1 MAETARPRRA
11 RQPDIDGYRRSL
23 LTVGWLTV
31 VLAALHLAD
40 HALRGAQVQ
49 NHALDPNWDHS
60 GWPFKPQVTPYSY
73 SLIAVAL
80 ILGIGLVGTYRRKLW
95 AGYWLG
101 AALVLGAIVTIVHFL
116 PTDRQE
122 SPTVIYGSWVGLPA
136 VGVAAVAITFAIV
149 AALLL
154 MAANAIRIGRSTGRW

>member
-1 MAETARPRRA
+1 MDR
-11 RQPDIDGYRRSL
+11 YRRSL
-23 LTVGWLTV
+23 LTVGWLTA

-40 HALRGAQVQ
+40 HALRGARVQ
-49 NHALDPNWDHS
+49 SHALDPNWDHS
-60 GWPFKPQVTPYSY
+60 GWPFKPEVTPYTY

-80 ILGIGLVGTYRRKLW
+80 ILGIGLIGTYRRKLW

-101 AALVLGAIVTIVHFL
+101 AAIVLGAIVTIVHFL
-116 PTDRQE
+116 PTAHQE
-122 SPTVIYGSWVGLPA
+122 SPAVIYGSWDGLPA

-154 MAANAIRIGRSTGRW
+154 MAANAIRVRRAAGRW